1 VQVHAQ
7 DARINLNCIRNVC
20 VGDPRTTHVAS
31 RERVYAKMRAS
42 VLHCSHA
49 RLFQVLRACVSECV
63 CCVLLC
69 LVLFFIV
76 LQLLSV
82 GWSGDS
88 GILAHLIVC

>member
-1 VQVHAQ
+1 MCVWGIHE
-7 DARINLNCIRNVC
+7 RRMLRPGSVC
-20 VGDPRTTHVAS
+20 TQ
-31 RERVYAKMRAS
+31 MRAS

-88 GILAHLIVC
+88 GILAHNGV